1 MVSYLEDCR
10 ACVQGVFLFHFDP
23 DRGCR
28 FPEVKDFQIGP
39 SSEVENICPIQTG
52 GFLTDCYL
60 TSVHVIE
67 PNLRFELANI

>member
-1 MVSYLEDCR
+1 MTFLAAQILR
-10 ACVQGVFLFHFDP
+10 AYCPNIYTV
-23 DRGCR
+23 
-28 FPEVKDFQIGP
+28 PEVKDFQLGP
-39 SSEVENICPIQTG
+39 SSEVENICPTQTG